1 MQGMNTTSI
10 PPRLGRC
17 KHKGCDYALFVAP
30 GQEVEAESFRD
41 VKGDG
46 RAYRVGNEGY
56 FARCPN
62 NHKFFVLKQIK
73 GTYSPDHKCDARCL
87 NAKGP
92 ECTCSCG
99 GANHGAGHAVTVVE
113 ASVAPVQANPVQDEY
128 EPISERQEPFLRALL
143 NGREIPDTLSAV
155 VGGEPLAGSA
165 RREVALRKLDNGE
178 FTKKQATATIGWLK
192 TLPYRNNNQ
201 EN

>member
-1 MQGMNTTSI
+1 MNITTT

-30 GQEVEAESFRD
+30 GQEVDAQSFND

-46 RAYRVGNEGY
+46 RAYRVGNEGV

-62 NHKFFVLKQIK
+62 RHKFFVLKQIK
-73 GTYSPDHKCDARCL
+73 GTYSPDHKCDSRCL

-113 ASVAPVQANPVQDEY
+113 ASVEPVVEMATEK
-128 EPISERQEPFLRALL
+128 QEAFIRKLL
-143 NGREIPDTLSAV
+143 LSREIPPSENFNGDACKQH
-155 VGGEPLAGSA
+155 
-165 RREVALRKLDNGE
+165 ALNKLNAHE
-178 FTKKQATATIGWLK
+178 FTKKQASATIEWLL
-192 TLPYRNNNQ
+192 TLPETTVLPDNIYYALNSI
-201 EN
+201 